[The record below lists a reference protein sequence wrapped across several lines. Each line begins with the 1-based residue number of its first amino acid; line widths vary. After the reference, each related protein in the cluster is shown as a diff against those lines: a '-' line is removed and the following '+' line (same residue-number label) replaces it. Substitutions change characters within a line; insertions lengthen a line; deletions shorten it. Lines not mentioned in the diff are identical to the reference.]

1 VLYQPLRPVEWPL
14 SAIKVQSLAVK
25 SVWLV
30 RATKIVVTAA
40 LTTLLLMLVGL
51 VSRHSLGVVGNTPLK

>member
-1 VLYQPLRPVEWPL
+1 VLYPPLRPVEWPL

-40 LTTLLLMLVGL
+40 LTTLLLMLVKL
-51 VSRHSLGVVGNTPLK
+51 V